1 MASDGLALRAGRAV
15 RIDGLQKRADL
26 NGRKGRVVRQEGERW
41 VVKVAGLDE
50 IALMPANLVAEE
62 PEKKRARF
70 APDAETGSR
79 ESSMDD
85 ESASGDAEDGEEG
98 GSEDEDSEDK
108 APQHTRWAEEVTTI
122 RMLRGGAGAGVECEA
137 GRFAPLYTHQVFYTA
152 QGKDEEASDRE
163 RQELI
168 IGYDEPKLEI
178 SYAANSLK
186 AHVEFSCK
194 GQVDVKLLKQE
205 SLSRTPVL
213 NSLHKRVPM
222 DYATKLSAVQAEAEA
237 PFSPLGTLLEE
248 EKLPDG
254 GLLQV
259 FHFTAD
265 SPEAVK
271 LVQRMQTFAVWLI
284 ETGQAIEVPDPRWNI
299 LTLYRVDKGADE
311 QPVHTMLGFYTAYRY
326 WVYDKERN
334 ELDKFRLRLS
344 QCIIFPPFQR
354 QGHGARLLRAFYK
367 MGREDASVLDMS
379 VEDPSPE
386 FQALRDLTDVKHL
399 QGEAGALEAAAKACG
414 QAEELSQMAGKLKLC
429 LPQMTRLSVLAR
441 FILLQLTDPEA
452 DPEREQIKDLRLLV
466 KKSLY
471 KEHMCL
477 AKGRIQFDSDDEEE
491 GQGNDEAKGTDP
503 AARRAASSG
512 KRKSKEDD
520 DMDDAPADLK
530 KQAMSEMEAA
540 MRKLAVWSNGGDA
553 EERKTQ
559 LREMFADKYRQLAAV
574 AAKVCR

>member
-1 MASDGLALRAGRAV
+1 M
-15 RIDGLQKRADL
+15 
-26 NGRKGRVVRQEGERW
+26 
-41 VVKVAGLDE
+41 AGLDE

-85 ESASGDAEDGEEG
+85 ESASGDGEDGEEG

-108 APQHTRWAEEVTTI
+108 APPHTRWAEEVTTI

-152 QGKDEEASDRE
+152 QVKDEEASDRE

-222 DYATKLSAVQAEAEA
+222 DYATKLSAVQTEAEA
-237 PFSPLGTLLEE
+237 PFSPLGTLREE

-254 GLLQV
+254 DLLQV

-326 WVYDKERN
+326 WVYDKVGSLTLTLPYFPEWRARDCGERGN
-334 ELDKFRLRLS
+334 DGPSARAGAERAGQVPS
-344 QCIIFPPFQR
+344 TPEPVHHFPALPAPGAR
-354 QGHGARLLRAFYK
+354 RAVAARLLQDGPR
-367 MGREDASVLDMS
+367 GRVGAGHECRGSV
-379 VEDPSPE
+379 
-386 FQALRDLTDVKHL
+386 
-399 QGEAGALEAAAKACG
+399 AGVSGSARPHWCRRPTPTPLACDN
-414 QAEELSQMAGKLKLC
+414 ARCIA
-429 LPQMTRLSVLAR
+429 TRHMHQTLAW
-441 FILLQLTDPEA
+441 
-452 DPEREQIKDLRLLV
+452 
-466 KKSLY
+466 
-471 KEHMCL
+471 H
-477 AKGRIQFDSDDEEE
+477 
-491 GQGNDEAKGTDP
+491 
-503 AARRAASSG
+503 ARVHQQTA
-512 KRKSKEDD
+512 
-520 DMDDAPADLK
+520 
-530 KQAMSEMEAA
+530 
-540 MRKLAVWSNGGDA
+540 
-553 EERKTQ
+553 
-559 LREMFADKYRQLAAV
+559 
-574 AAKVCR
+574 